1 MLNRQSRIHALRF
14 VPSPGSPEVTVFCP
28 AVAARQEMR
37 RKLRARFGLRY
48 ADIVVEE
55 YIVSLTK
62 VGFCNLVNTASGVT
76 PEALGL
82 TDAQSTE

>member
-1 MLNRQSRIHALRF
+1 MVNRQSRIHALTFRPKIGE
-14 VPSPGSPEVTVFCP
+14 PSVTVFCP
-28 AVAARQEMR
+28 TVAARQEMR

-48 ADIVVEE
+48 CDIAVEE
-55 YIVSLTK
+55 YILSLTK
-62 VGFCNLVNTASGVT
+62 AGFCNLVNTASGAT